1 MFENLFFVDTECVD
15 LTGFTGAEAFL
26 TAMENSIVKMNSQ
39 CQELVAF
46 YFLFCYSCHYASIKL
61 VLFAPLMGSNFTK
74 KTVISL
80 GGSLVVPSSGI
91 DVDFLQSFN
100 TLIRDEIKADPHHQ
114 FFLVVG
120 GGSTARKYADAG
132 REVIG
137 HELTPSDLDWL
148 GIHATR
154 LNAQLIRTIFRD
166 IAHPYVLKHYEI
178 IRKAEQPVVVA
189 SGWKPGWS
197 TDYCAALVS
206 EDYGAKTIV
215 NLSNIEY
222 VYDKDPKKYED
233 ARKIED
239 ITWTKFRE
247 IVGDEW
253 IPGMNVPFDPI
264 ASRRAQQL
272 GLTVAVLKGT
282 DLKNFKNFL
291 EGKEFR
297 GTVIKPDNQE

>member
-1 MFENLFFVDTECVD
+1 
-15 LTGFTGAEAFL
+15 
-26 TAMENSIVKMNSQ
+26 
-39 CQELVAF
+39 
-46 YFLFCYSCHYASIKL
+46 
-61 VLFAPLMGSNFTK
+61 MGGQYK
-74 KTVISL
+74 RKTVISL
-80 GGSLVVPSSGI
+80 GGSLVVPPTGI
-91 DVDFLQSFN
+91 DISFLKKFN
-100 TLIRDEIKADPHHQ
+100 LLIREEIKKDPSHQ

-137 HELTPSDLDWL
+137 HELTPNDLDWL

-178 IRKAEQPVVVA
+178 IRKSEEPIVIA

-197 TDYCAALVS
+197 TDYCASLIC
-206 EDYGAKTIV
+206 EDYDAKTIV

-222 VYDKDPKKYED
+222 VYDKDPRKYKD
-233 ARKIED
+233 AKKIEK
-239 ITWTKFRE
+239 ITWSDFRD

-264 ASRRAQQL
+264 ASKRAQAL
-272 GLTVAVLKGT
+272 GLSVVVLKGT
-282 DLKNFKNFL
+282 DLDNFKNFL
-291 EGKEFR
+291 ENKPFK
-297 GTVIKPDNQE
+297 GTLIEADAQ